1 MANAKESIEMINEFN
16 KSGYDSFR
24 QLTNISLSTWNQ
36 VMETQLNSY
45 NNLLTT
51 GMEHIK
57 LVSEAKDY
65 KDVVRSQ
72 MDLTRKLGEELMTK
86 TRETLE
92 LSQKTGEE
100 VRSWYESNLA
110 TANEQISKVAEK
122 TA

>member
-16 KSGYDSFR
+16 KNGYDSFR
-24 QLTNISLSTWNQ
+24 QLTDINLNTWNE
-36 VMETQLNSY
+36 VMESQLNSY
-45 NNLLTT
+45 NSLLTT

-65 KDVVRSQ
+65 KDVVRSH
-72 MDLTRKLGEELMTK
+72 MDLTRKLGEELLTK

-100 VRSWYESNLA
+100 VRNWYESNLT
-110 TANEQISKVAEK
+110 TANEQISKVAERS
-122 TA
+122 A